1 MIDSGMTNKS
11 TKSVSIGRSIVLG
24 ALLGMG
30 LAVVFAVGFIT
41 RDLVGA
47 ASRVQAQPDTY
58 PLLME
63 VQALLDRHYL
73 RDQPSFEQRQYAAI
87 RGMLTTLTDRY
98 TFFVDPPVARSES
111 DVLAGAYGGIGVQI
125 QRNEA
130 GEILLYPFDES
141 PATRAGIA
149 AGDVLLAV
157 NGAPVELTTRQDEID
172 QLLRGEVRP
181 GNGVEVMYRRAASG
195 ETTTQFIEFDV
206 INVPSVIW
214 RVLEEDQRIGYVHVL
229 RFTSRTPE
237 EVRLA
242 LDELKAG
249 AITALVLDLRDNS
262 GGLLAESIQVADEF
276 LDDEV
281 LAHERSRSSDE
292 AFNGVSGGAGLG
304 LPLVV
309 IVNGGT
315 ASGAELVAGAI
326 QDQERG
332 ILIGQTTYGKGSI
345 QQIYPLTD
353 RSSLHVTAAEWLTP
367 DRRQLEGVGLE
378 PDISMI
384 PDPNGRD
391 VELGEALRY
400 LAAKLASA
408 ETGA

>member
-1 MIDSGMTNKS
+1 MIDFGMTNKS
-11 TKSVSIGRSIVLG
+11 TKSVSIGRSVLLG
-24 ALLGMG
+24 ALIGIGM
-30 LAVVFAVGFIT
+30 AVVFAAGFVT

-47 ASRVQAQPDTY
+47 ASRAQAQTEGF
-58 PLLME
+58 PLLLE
-63 VQALLDRHYL
+63 VQSLLDQHYL
-73 RDQPSFEQRQYAAI
+73 REQPSFEQRQYAAI
-87 RGMLTTLTDRY
+87 RGLLTTLADRY

-111 DVLAGAYGGIGVQI
+111 DVLAGTYGGIGVQI
-125 QRNEA
+125 QRNEL
-130 GEILLYPFDES
+130 GEILLYPFDDS
-141 PATRAGIA
+141 PALRAGIA
-149 AGDVLLAV
+149 AGDVLVAV
-157 NGAPVELTTRQDEID
+157 NGASVELTTRQDEID

-181 GNGVEVMYRRAASG
+181 GNGVEVMYRSSTTG
-195 ETTTQFIEFDV
+195 ETVTQFIEFAV

-214 RVLEEDQRIGYVHVL
+214 RVLEEDQRVGYLHIL

-237 EVRLA
+237 ELQIA
-242 LDELKAG
+242 LEDLKRREIA
-249 AITALVLDLRDNS
+249 ALVLDLRDNS

-276 LDDEV
+276 IDGAV
-281 LAHERSRSSDE
+281 LAHERSRSRDE
-292 AFNGVSGGAGLG
+292 TFTGKAGGAALD

-345 QQIYPLTD
+345 QQIYPLSD

-367 DRRQLEGVGLE
+367 DRRQLEGVGLQ
-378 PDISMI
+378 PDINMI

-400 LAAKLASA
+400 LAAELASA
-408 ETGA
+408 QADG